1 MTPQSIATIATF
13 LTLTSLLGTFFQV
26 QLATW
31 LRDLMTLKS
40 KYELNAGDNPTADE
54 IKALRECAYTLS
66 GLYNKVPA
74 LTAGAITLFI
84 AITASQA
91 FAILSTSWSTDPLA
105 SRIGLVLGS
114 FLAIYLM
121 LGGYLMWRGYA
132 IGRELHRNLV

>member
-74 LTAGAITLFI
+74 CSAATSCGAAMPSAANYTATCSK
-84 AITASQA
+84 ASA
-91 FAILSTSWSTDPLA
+91 RRSACC
-105 SRIGLVLGS
+105 
-114 FLAIYLM
+114 
-121 LGGYLMWRGYA
+121 
-132 IGRELHRNLV
+132 